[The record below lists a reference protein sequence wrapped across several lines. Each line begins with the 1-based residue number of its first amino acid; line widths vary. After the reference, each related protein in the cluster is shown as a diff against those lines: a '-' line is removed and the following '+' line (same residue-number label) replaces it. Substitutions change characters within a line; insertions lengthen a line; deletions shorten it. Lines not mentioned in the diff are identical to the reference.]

1 VDSTSL
7 AQVPFFAALSE
18 GELAHL
24 SNILVER
31 ELLAGEVLFY
41 ENEVDQRVFI
51 LLAGQIEVIKALDT
65 PGERLLGV
73 REAGA
78 VFGEMSLFNP
88 EQRRSATLR
97 ARTRLRLLEIDQ
109 DEFKELLLHHPSL
122 ALEMLRTMSL
132 RLNSSKSPPS
142 RIF

>member
-1 VDSTSL
+1 M
-7 AQVPFFAALSE
+7 
-18 GELAHL
+18 
-24 SNILVER
+24 ER

-41 ENEVDQRVFI
+41 ENEVDERVFI

-78 VFGEMSLFNP
+78 VFGEMSLLNP

-109 DEFKELLLHHPSL
+109 DEFKSCYY
-122 ALEMLRTMSL
+122 TTQV
-132 RLNSSKSPPS
+132 
-142 RIF
+142 